1 MQLSDIG
8 EVDLDKLEEEMNKDE
23 KIERLKKL
31 ANEPVH
37 CSAFVEQKYKA
48 KLKKKFIYALCS
60 SAVSFMIL
68 CAGLVCSMVCT
79 SKASDVVEKSG
90 YDEANARYKVEMTTD
105 INESFL
111 NGEISY
117 SEYNKR
123 LKEVENLDKYEH
135 VKTALGKD
143 EADKLKALNTG
154 ATVGTCSILPL
165 TITTGIAGGLALVY
179 AMQNGSEKRMRD
191 ARDARHARMLGGK

>member
-8 EVDLDKLEEEMNKDE
+8 EVNLDGLEEETKKEE
-23 KIERLKKL
+23 KIDKLRKL
-31 ANEPVH
+31 AGEPVY
-37 CSAFVEQKYKA
+37 CTAFIEKKKEA
-48 KLKKKFIYALCS
+48 KLKKKFICALCAS
-60 SAVSFMIL
+60 VVNITL
-68 CAGLVCSMVCT
+68 LGAGLVCSMVCS
-79 SKASDVVEKSG
+79 SKASDIVEKSG

-135 VKTALGKD
+135 VKTTLGKD
-143 EADKLKALNTG
+143 EADKLKSLRTG